1 MKMSNP
7 IRQIVTDSINDFITR
22 RKTADEIIADVKR
35 DFVLRDDVLDVA
47 DALLR
52 SPNAELRAAGKLVE
66 VLALGWTSETPTD
79 YLRGTNIIT
88 GQPCICVNPNAVDK
102 TCPLYGARDHGKII
116 AKRFVDSLMRG

>member
-1 MKMSNP
+1 MSKP
-7 IRQIVTDSINDFITR
+7 IRQIVTDAVNDFVSL
-22 RKTADEIIADVKR
+22 RKTADEIVADVER

-52 SPNAELRAAGKLVE
+52 SSHAELRAAGKLVE
-66 VLALGWTSETPTD
+66 TLALGWTSETPTD

-116 AKRFVDSLMRG
+116 VKRFIDNLMKG